1 MSNPSQKILNILAI
15 SYGHKNAAAVLMCQG
30 KPVAAAKE
38 EWFTGTPEDPSFPI
52 HAINSC
58 LQSQN
63 LIINNIDAIIYPHKP
78 YTSFYQSV
86 LKHLIKYPFTL
97 FDFIKEM
104 PSWLSEGLLIDFNIR
119 ERLGYEGE
127 ILFVPN
133 HLAHAANA
141 YFTSPF
147 KEAAFLTVH
156 RSEKNCATWG
166 VGRNS
171 SLEIKKELLGTD
183 APNPLL
189 IREAIKEIKKKTGF
203 SNFCLSGEFVNDI
216 SLEDDFP
223 NVHFAPCLQNDGAAL
238 GAAYFA
244 QTQLFQNEATLPT
257 NWDLGPQLDKRE
269 IERFLNKHKL
279 SFQIVSAEEKETLKN
294 DLVTK
299 NIPHYLIKN
308 QMSFSGD
315 FSARS
320 FFQDNEYHPL
330 TSVVLTSSE
339 DLIESWKK
347 SSATYLLMDQYVVA
361 KN

>member
-1 MSNPSQKILNILAI
+1 MPNDPQKNLNILAI
-15 SYGHKNAAAVLMCQG
+15 SYGHKNAAAVLMRQG

-38 EWFTGTPEDPSFPI
+38 EWFTAIAEEPSFPI
-52 HAINSC
+52 HAINFC

-63 LIINNIDAIIYPHKP
+63 LIINNVDTIVYPHKP
-78 YTSFYQSV
+78 YTSFYQSI
-86 LKHLIKYPFTL
+86 LKHLKKYPFTL

-147 KEAAFLTVH
+147 SEAAFLTIH
-156 RSEKNCATWG
+156 RSEKNCASWG
-166 VGRNS
+166 VGRNGTF
-171 SLEIKKELLGTD
+171 EIKKELIGTD
-183 APNPLL
+183 EPNPLL

-203 SNFCLSGEFVNDI
+203 SNFCLSGEFANSI

-223 NVHFAPCLQNDGAAL
+223 NTHFAPCLQNDGATL

-244 QTQLFQNEATLPT
+244 QTQLFQGEAVRLT
-257 NWDLGPQLDKRE
+257 NWDIGPQLDKRE
-269 IERFLNKHKL
+269 IERFLNKQKL
-279 SFQIVSAEEKETLKN
+279 SFQLLESEEKETLRN
-294 DLVTK
+294 NLVTK
-299 NIPHYLIKN
+299 NISHYLIKN
-308 QMSFSGD
+308 QMSFSSD
-315 FSARS
+315 FSSRS
-320 FFQDNEYHPL
+320 FFQEGEYHPL
-330 TSVVLTSSE
+330 SSIVLTGPE

-347 SSATYLLMDQYVVA
+347 SSATYLLMDQYVIA